1 MKSKTKNSDL
11 LRAFAIELA
20 VYTVLV
26 SIYFFAAL
34 HFLGGWLKEMFDSHR
49 TLYAFAAFA
58 LIVGQGIL
66 LEALTTWLLRLFGK
80 KIR

>member
-1 MKSKTKNSDL
+1 MKSKTKTSDL
-11 LRAFAIELA
+11 LRAFAIELV
-20 VYTVLV
+20 VYAVLV
-26 SIYFFAAL
+26 TIYFFVAL
-34 HFLGGWLKEMFDSHR
+34 HFLGGWLKEVFDSHR

-66 LEALTTWLLRLFGK
+66 LEFVTSWLLRLFGK